1 MNPVA
6 TLAVRLVVETCSGMV
21 VSRAL
26 SPIVKSATGLTKV
39 AMWIGVFGLNSV
51 ASAYAGKVVVDSIN
65 DGLKLGDEITEKTE
79 D

>member
-26 SPIVKSATGLTKV
+26 SPIVKSTTGLTKV
-39 AMWIGVFGLNSV
+39 AMWIGVFGLSSV
-51 ASAYAGKVVVDSIN
+51 ASAKAGAVVVNSIN
-65 DGLKLGDEITEKTE
+65 EGLNVSKQATEKTE